1 VCTNDPIAGFFSPKC
16 YPNLNLAIFL
26 NSICT
31 RARSPR
37 LTEVSDA
44 DGKNV
49 NGGGYISLKP
59 YLINGFKELIN
70 ISRVKAARW

>member
-1 VCTNDPIAGFFSPKC
+1 MKKPTNQIQITD
-16 YPNLNLAIFL
+16 LLAEAVVTATERR
-26 NSICT
+26 N
-31 RARSPR
+31 PGGM
-37 LTEVSDA
+37 TEVSDA